1 MDDSGFTHVAIP
13 FVFVSSFFDILLP
26 VVCDVIAVYIIMISI
41 VYVNYY
47 DSQNA
52 IANEIRTWRS
62 MELIKKITNAAKI
75 VNFGISI
82 FFLIPLISRL
92 VCISVKSSGQ
102 FQGRFLIPNNVP
114 LSGLPG
120 CNIIS
125 LTYGLRVRLYFS
137 LPYFL
142 IVR

>member
-52 IANEIRTWRS
+52 IANEIRT
-62 MELIKKITNAAKI
+62 
-75 VNFGISI
+75 
-82 FFLIPLISRL
+82 
-92 VCISVKSSGQ
+92 
-102 FQGRFLIPNNVP
+102 
-114 LSGLPG
+114 
-120 CNIIS
+120 
-125 LTYGLRVRLYFS
+125 
-137 LPYFL
+137 
-142 IVR
+142 